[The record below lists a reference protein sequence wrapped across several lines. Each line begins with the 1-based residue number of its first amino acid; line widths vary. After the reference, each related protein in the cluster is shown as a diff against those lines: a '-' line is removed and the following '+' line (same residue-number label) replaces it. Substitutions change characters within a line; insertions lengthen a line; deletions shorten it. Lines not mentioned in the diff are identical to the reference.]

1 MQKNIAPLLLLA
13 GISSNLHAELQGN
26 FSLEHRWFPEQASF
40 EGQHDH
46 YTSMSVEPEY
56 YTDFDGSDFSL
67 TVKPFLRATQYDSAR
82 SHADLREFFV
92 YYATDNW
99 EWRFGINKVYWGVTE
114 SNHLVDTINQTDF
127 VENIDGE
134 DKLGQPMI
142 QATWLLESSAID
154 FFILPGFRERTFPG
168 ENGRLRGPL
177 PVDTSAAEFESS
189 DQEQHVDYAIRWSG
203 LLFDNWDIGLHY
215 FDGTSRDP
223 VLEVREDNGESR
235 LIPKYYQMSQV
246 GLDLQATL
254 EAWLLKLEAIHRS
267 TEPEDFSA
275 LVGGFEYSLVDL
287 TDSGLELGIIGEYLY
302 DDRGK
307 DSAANF
313 QNDIFIGTRWAF
325 NDAQSTEILA
335 GGIFD
340 LDRDNRSFR
349 VEASRRLG
357 QDKKLSLEAQI
368 FEHIDPADNFYPLRN
383 DDFLT
388 LELGWYF

>member
-1 MQKNIAPLLLLA
+1 MKKVITLLVLSGFA
-13 GISSNLHAELQGN
+13 VNVSAELQGN
-26 FSLEHRWFPEQASF
+26 FTLEHRWFPEDPNFENQHSHYSSMSF
-40 EGQHDH
+40 E
-46 YTSMSVEPEY
+46 PEF
-56 YTDFDGSDFSL
+56 YTDFDGSDVSL
-67 TVKPFLRATQYDSAR
+67 TVKPFIRGSQYDSER
-82 SHADLREFFV
+82 THADIRELFL
-92 YYATDNW
+92 YYSTDNW

-114 SNHLVDTINQTDF
+114 SNHLVDTINQDDL

-142 QATWLLESSAID
+142 QATWLLDNSAID
-154 FFILPGFRERTFPG
+154 FFLLPLFRERTFPG
-168 ENGRLRGPL
+168 EHGRLRGPIA
-177 PVDTSAAEFESS
+177 VDSSSAEYES
-189 DQEQHVDYAIRWSG
+189 DDKEQHLDLAVRWSG
-203 LLFDNWDIGLHY
+203 YIFNDWDIGLHY

-223 VLEVREDNGESR
+223 VLELRENDAGPR
-235 LIPKYYQMSQV
+235 LIPKYYLMSQI

-254 EAWLLKLEAIHRS
+254 EAWLLKLEVIHRR
-267 TEPEDFSA
+267 TKPEDFSA
-275 LVGGFEYSLVDL
+275 LVSGFEYSLVDL

-340 LDRDNRSFR
+340 LDRASRSFR
-349 VEASRRLG
+349 IEASRRIG
-357 QDKKLSLEAQI
+357 QDMKLSVEAQM
-368 FEHIDPADNFYPLRN
+368 FEHIEPDDVFYALRN